1 MAAMS
6 QLQPLFT
13 KGAIDQITKLLSGGK
28 ADIDL
33 VALYAVLIF
42 VTDVGQTLM
51 SNIGGY
57 LGDMVAVKLQR
68 LMSQR
73 YYEHLL
79 TLPQAYFDSEL
90 TGKIINRMNR
100 GINQITDFI
109 QMVSNNF
116 LQFIFSTIFTLII
129 VAIYAWPVAL
139 MLLSLYPI
147 FIGFTIKTSGKWQS
161 YQKKINEQLD
171 IASGRFAESIG
182 QIKVVKS
189 FLREA
194 SELKYFNKRFETVV
208 KTTRPQ
214 SRFWHKQDVLRR
226 LVLNVIFLLVFVYIF
241 VETAHGLYSLGTMV
255 MLIQYAMLIRIPIF
269 SISFVVDQAQRAVA
283 NTKDYFDAMD
293 VRPDLTD
300 DKNAKKLIIQSAS
313 IEFKNVVFH
322 YPGSPLVLKQIS
334 FSLEP
339 GMKAALVGESG
350 QGKTTIT
357 SLILHLY
364 AIKNGEILI
373 DGQNINKVTQESLR
387 ESIAVVFQEPYLFS
401 GTIRENISYGS
412 AQATDRAIISAAK
425 SANAHEF
432 ISKFKKGYDTEI
444 GERGLRLSGGQ
455 KQRIAIARAILKDA
469 PILILD
475 EATSSLDT
483 KSERKVQQALS
494 RLMKGRTTLIIAHR
508 LSTIASVDRIITIDG
523 GIVQEI
529 GKPEEL
535 ENSGGIYAKLLNF
548 QKIHTT
554 AGEKRLKKYE
564 IEAI

>member
-529 GKPEEL
+529 GTPEEL